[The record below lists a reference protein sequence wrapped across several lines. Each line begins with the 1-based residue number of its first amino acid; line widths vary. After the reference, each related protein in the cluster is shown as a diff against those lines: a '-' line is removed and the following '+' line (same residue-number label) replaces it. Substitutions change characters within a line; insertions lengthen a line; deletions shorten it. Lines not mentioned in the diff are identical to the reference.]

1 MSSKRAR
8 KTGEI
13 VARLRSMLTSLMP
26 RFSGASAVLGNVAA
40 SGSSSD
46 SAAIDS
52 ATLAVADN
60 SSDIASNSAAETVDF
75 PTWEHILGIDEE
87 GRAEREAEHREKRH
101 SSFFGILAVLLIAGS
116 VLVVGTPFAMRALER
131 SQVDNVSSQTAKTV
145 AGWPYQ
151 KVKAALAAARAY
163 NQRLAKTSQSVIGEA
178 RDPLEAPDADGAG
191 AGSSGGAGRSGNA
204 NSDASGS
211 APSSASSN
219 ANSSGD
225 DSLAAQDKEYQSLL
239 DVGEG
244 VIGTVRVP
252 KISVNLP
259 IYHGTSDDVLAR
271 GIGHLYGT
279 SLPVGGKNTHVVL
292 TGHRGLMN
300 AELFTR
306 LDELR
311 KGDVMYLD
319 VMGETLGYKVDRI
332 SVIKPNE
339 VDKLK
344 VVPGEDR
351 LTLMTCTP
359 YGVNTHRLLVS
370 GVRVAIP
377 HAKAASD
384 GAKDARAMAVRVAIG
399 VGCSVLGMWLWL
411 GLLNPRRDQWMLIQ
425 HAASRPDWV

>member
-1 MSSKRAR
+1 MSGKL
-8 KTGEI
+8 ED
-13 VARLRSMLTSLMP
+13 
-26 RFSGASAVLGNVAA
+26 GADGA
-40 SGSSSD
+40 
-46 SAAIDS
+46 
-52 ATLAVADN
+52 LA
-60 SSDIASNSAAETVDF
+60 F

-101 SSFFGILAVLLIAGS
+101 STFFGILAILLIGGS
-116 VLVVGTPFAMRALER
+116 LLVVGTPFAMRALER

-151 KVKAALAAARAY
+151 KVKAALAAACAY

-178 RDPLEAPDADGAG
+178 RDPLEAPGVDGTG
-191 AGSSGGAGRSGNA
+191 AGSSADAGGAAGADGAVRSGNA
-204 NSDASGS
+204 NSNASGS
-211 APSSASSN
+211 ASNSAPGNVPSNVPSN

-244 VIGTVRVP
+244 VMGTVRVP

-292 TGHRGLMN
+292 TGHRGLVN

-384 GAKDARAMAVRVAIG
+384 GARDARAMAVRVAIG
-399 VGCSVLGMWLWL
+399 VGCAVLGMWLWL

>member
-1 MSSKRAR
+1 MASKRVR

-13 VARLRSMLTSLMP
+13 VARLRSMLASLVP
-26 RFSGASAVLGNVAA
+26 GSSGVSVVQDNAAA
-40 SGSSSD
+40 SDVSAASD
-46 SAAIDS
+46 SSGDP
-52 ATLAVADN
+52 ATLAVMDG
-60 SSDIASNSAAETVDF
+60 SSDIESNSAASETIAF

-178 RDPLEAPDADGAG
+178 RDPLEAPDADSAG
-191 AGSSGGAGRSGNA
+191 GSGGNA
-204 NSDASGS
+204 D
-211 APSSASSN
+211 
-219 ANSSGD
+219 SSGD
-225 DSLAAQDKEYQSLL
+225 DSFAAQDKEYQSLL

-244 VIGTVRVP
+244 VMGTVRVP

-384 GAKDARAMAVRVAIG
+384 GAKDARAMAMRVAIG
-399 VGCSVLGMWLWL
+399 IGGAVLGMWLWL
-411 GLLNPRRDQWMLIQ
+411 GFLNPRRDQWMLIQ